1 MAGQNRK
8 YACKISQFEK
18 NITHR
23 GNVPE
28 SRIRTQNSYPVGP
41 LILALFL
48 FVVVGSAILQ
58 IIFSAQRG
66 TIL

>member
-8 YACKISQFEK
+8 YAGKISQFDK
-18 NITHR
+18 NITRR

-28 SRIRTQNSYPVGP
+28 SRIRSQNSYPVGP

-66 TIL
+66 AIW

>member
-1 MAGQNRK
+1 MAGTSRK
-8 YACKISQFEK
+8 YAGKVAQFDK
-18 NITHR
+18 NITKR
-23 GNVPE
+23 GNVPD
-28 SRIRTQNSYPVGP
+28 SRIRSENSYPVGP

-66 TIL
+66 AFL